1 MGEGPLKLPLVLLT
15 RFREAARISRPS
27 VDTRNFKLVV
37 IVAGEA
43 SADLHG
49 SHLVTAIKSM
59 DTHTVFWGIGGKR
72 MQQAG
77 VRILIPSSDMAV
89 VGLTEAFFHLR
100 TIVKARGK
108 LKSVLKNNHP
118 DLLILIDY
126 PDFNIH
132 IAGIAKRF
140 HVPVLYYIS
149 PQVWAWRRGR
159 VRKISRRIDRMAV
172 ILPFE
177 QEFYRR
183 HGLNVDFVGHPLLD
197 AHPAKIDKKK
207 VREKLGLDQGFPV
220 VGLLPGSR
228 KEEIK
233 NLLPVMIDAAKI
245 LGGRYHGIRFFL
257 QLAPT
262 IKREFV
268 QSFIKDTSVEIKIFQ
283 GDIYEVLSICDIA
296 LVASGTATLETAII
310 EVPMII
316 AYKVSPISHWT
327 ARRVVKVP
335 HIGLVNLV
343 AGEKVVPELI
353 QDEVT
358 PERLAHEAL
367 TILENDHVRENMV
380 KKLRGVK
387 KSLGKRGASK
397 TTAKIAFE
405 MMR

>member
-1 MGEGPLKLPLVLLT
+1 MPLALLT
-15 RFREAARISRPS
+15 RLREAVIILRPS
-27 VDTRNFKLVV
+27 ADSRNFRFAV

-49 SHLVTAIKSM
+49 SHLVKAMKGM
-59 DTHTVFWGIGGKR
+59 DPHMVFWGIGGQR
-72 MQQAG
+72 MERAG

-89 VGLTEAFFHLR
+89 VGLTEVFFRLR
-100 TIVKARGK
+100 TIAKARGK
-108 LKSVLKNNHP
+108 LKSILKNNRP

-132 IAGIAKRF
+132 MAGIAKRF
-140 HVPVLYYIS
+140 NIPVLYYIS

-159 VRKISRRIDRMAV
+159 VRKISRRVDRMAV

-177 QEFYRR
+177 EEFYRKR
-183 HGLNVDFVGHPLLD
+183 GMKVDFVGHPLLD
-197 AHPAKIDKKK
+197 ALPVQIDKEK
-207 VREKLGLDQGFPV
+207 VGEKLGLNQGYPV

-233 NLLPVMIDAAKI
+233 NLLPVMIRAAEI
-245 LGGRYHGIRFFL
+245 LERRYHSIRFFL
-257 QLAPT
+257 PLAPT

-268 QSFIKDTSVEIKIFQ
+268 QSILQDTSVEIKIFQ
-283 GDIYEVLSICDIA
+283 GDIYEILSMCDIA
-296 LVASGTATLETAII
+296 LVASGTATLETALM

-316 AYKVSPISHWT
+316 AYKVSPISYWM
-327 ARRVVKVP
+327 AKRIVKVP

-343 AGEKVVPELI
+343 AGEGVVPELV

-358 PERLAHEAL
+358 PERLAHEAV
-367 TILENDHVRENMV
+367 TILDSDNLRENMIE
-380 KKLRGVK
+380 KLRSIK
-387 KSLGKRGASK
+387 ASLGKGGASR
-397 TTAKIAFE
+397 TTAKIALE

>member
-1 MGEGPLKLPLVLLT
+1 M
-15 RFREAARISRPS
+15 
-27 VDTRNFKLVV
+27 V

-49 SHLVTAIKSM
+49 SHLVKAMKSL
-59 DTHTVFWGIGGKR
+59 DPNVVFWGIGGER
-72 MQQAG
+72 MEKAG

-89 VGLTEAFFHLR
+89 VGLTEVLFHLR
-100 TIVKARGK
+100 IIAKARGK

-159 VRKISRRIDRMAV
+159 VKKISRRIDRMAV

-177 QEFYRR
+177 KEFYRNS
-183 HGLNVDFVGHPLLD
+183 GLNVDFVGHPLLD
-197 AHPAKIDKKK
+197 ANPAKVDKKK
-207 VREKLGLDQGFPV
+207 VREKLGFDQGYPV

-228 KEEIK
+228 KEEIM
-233 NLLPVMIDAAKI
+233 NLLPVMMDAAKI
-245 LGGRYHGIRFFL
+245 MGRRYNSIRFFL
-257 QLAPT
+257 QLAPN

-268 QSFIKDTSVEIKIFQ
+268 QAFIKDTPVEIKIFQ
-283 GDIYEVLSICDIA
+283 GDIYEVLSISDMV
-296 LVASGTATLETAII
+296 LVASGTATLETAIM

-316 AYKVSPISHWT
+316 AYKVSPISYWT

-343 AGEKVVPELI
+343 AGEEAVPELI
-353 QDEVT
+353 QDEVI

-367 TILENDHVRENMV
+367 TILESDRVRENMI

-387 KSLGKRGASK
+387 KSLGKGGASK